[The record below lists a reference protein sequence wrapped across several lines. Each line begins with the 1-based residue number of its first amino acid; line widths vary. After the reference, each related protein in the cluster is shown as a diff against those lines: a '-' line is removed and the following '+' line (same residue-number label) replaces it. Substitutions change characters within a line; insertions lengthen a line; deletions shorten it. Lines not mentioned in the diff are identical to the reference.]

1 MFEMDKRVV
10 LAVAGSGK
18 TYYICNKLNETKR
31 NVIIAY
37 TNENIKN
44 IRKELYSKYG
54 FIPSNTLI
62 MTFHS
67 FVYTYLIRPFDSA
80 IGEFYNVKDF
90 ASNGVTVKEPP
101 VPSLIKKGYRVK
113 NPFYNKDNSL
123 LHYIDNK
130 KYYCKYLAKL
140 VLKTKN
146 KDMSLIKLGC
156 NNINKFFDNIYV
168 DEMQDFREENWDLL
182 VNIIKNV
189 KSILLVG
196 DYYQHSVS
204 ATNNTGKPFKLKNG
218 YISYSD
224 YIKYLNEL
232 NLEVDDK
239 SLIKSR
245 RCSSDVCNFI
255 KDKLNINIESQ
266 KMHSGDIRWLLDEK
280 EVKSVLENN
289 NIIKLVWDSPEKYSF
304 NAVTWS
310 YSKGDTYSEVCL
322 ILTDKYS
329 DLDSL
334 SFKPSES
341 VISTNKLY
349 VALSRSKGNVFLLKS
364 ELYSK
369 FKMDVN

>member
-1 MFEMDKRVV
+1 MDKRVV

-113 NPFYNKDNSL
+113 NPLYNKDNSL

-334 SFKPSES
+334 NFKPSES